1 MSGSLRTA
9 SSASARTRAN
19 TGSVRASVTTFAV
32 PLTEIMTRLQAN
44 FAFASEVSVNLAF
57 AVISTAEKLAR
68 AKFDAPSWR
77 YKPLGQDDQGRC
89 SRNSN
94 TLSL

>member
-19 TGSVRASVTTFAV
+19 TGSARASVTTFAI

-44 FAFASEVSVNLAF
+44 FAVAARVTLNLAF

-68 AKFDAPSWR
+68 DKFDAPSQR
-77 YKPLGQDDQGRC
+77 YKQPEGRR
-89 SRNSN
+89 SGA
-94 TLSL
+94 LLKKF

>member
-9 SSASARTRAN
+9 PSASARTRAN
-19 TGSVRASVTTFAV
+19 TGSVRASVTTFTV
-32 PLTEIMTRLQAN
+32 PLTDIMTRLQAN
-44 FAFASEVSVNLAF
+44 FAVAAEVRLNLAF

-68 AKFDAPSWR
+68 AKFEAPSRR
-77 YKPLGQDDQGRC
+77 YKPPGQDDQGRC